1 MYHYTCALLALG
13 LSLHVRAAPTASR
26 LLSRQ
31 DQGSQGGGGSI
42 GPTIWV
48 PLVVIGVLFAVGLVV
63 ACCNRRFRAY
73 TYGRG
78 FAASQA
84 AGATA
89 GTTTGGGARE
99 VTADQLAGTNGAAAG
114 ANATN
119 AAGGANRSRRPR
131 RTRRTPSQISTHSLP
146 AYMKEPGEQ
155 EIVIVSPDIRGVA
168 EVWNGLSRYSGHNIY
183 SAGRGAEDMEDM
195 PVPITV
201 TMPAVDEQG
210 VESPEGSIDL
220 ARPTSEYVPMPNTS
234 NDVPLLQ
241 NNEHDPHHLGVEAH
255 DLGSRRSFDS
265 IMSSEENSQVHYLDD
280 APPYEVVT
288 LDSTPNLT
296 TSASTPP
303 TAPPAAQVQ
312 ERSSMDQSGTGS
324 TRRRSMF
331 MSIFNPRS
339 SRIAPPPVPTN
350 ANSPEPRA
358 SGHTRDNSSLSVLS
372 VAPSERDPRPR
383 SRVRHRPSQS
393 GSGSMFSL
401 LSRTRSNGNLDG
413 AGNPLTSPSMI
424 SLNSISAPLSHT
436 LVRTEFTYPKSGPT
450 PEQLKLISSRETFAR
465 FGVPYGADAIAYA
478 SASRVELEPPPGF
491 EEVAGP
497 SGAADASSSE
507 GRNESPAPDTAA
519 RLESPAPAEANAN
532 MSSVSEGSPV
542 PALASNAQAPSE
554 AAEAGESSPGREDN
568 AAETL
573 TSPPPSAF
581 PAPAST
587 SDSSHSEA
595 SSSSDSERPSSPPGL
610 QPPPVSAPALS
621 PTSPTM
627 ASAGTISP
635 ASPNANA
642 PPSAFKGAF
651 PTGSLPTRAA
661 SRASSYMSFATAEE
675 SIAPSEPPTPGASRL
690 DLQHGDDAYES
701 AAETPANGSAPTTPR
716 LETRHPHESTDTT
729 ITPGR

>member
-13 LSLHVRAAPTASR
+13 LSLHARAAPTSSR

-63 ACCNRRFRAY
+63 ACCNRRFRTY
-73 TYGRG
+73 TYSWGNT
-78 FAASQA
+78 ASRA

-89 GTTTGGGARE
+89 GTTTTGGGARE
-99 VTADQLAGTNGAAAG
+99 VTADQLAGTNGGAAG

-119 AAGGANRSRRPR
+119 ATGGANRSRRPR

-155 EIVIVSPDIRGVA
+155 EIVIV
-168 EVWNGLSRYSGHNIY
+168 
-183 SAGRGAEDMEDM
+183 RGAEDMEDM

-220 ARPTSEYVPMPNTS
+220 ARPTSEYVPMPNPS

-288 LDSTPNLT
+288 LDSTPNLP

-303 TAPPAAQVQ
+303 TAPPAAPSH
-312 ERSSMDQSGTGS
+312 ERSSTEQSGTGS

-331 MSIFNPRS
+331 MSLFNPRS

-350 ANSPEPRA
+350 AASPEPRA
-358 SGHTRDNSSLSVLS
+358 SGHTREDSGPSIIS
-372 VAPSERDPRPR
+372 VAPSEREPRSR

-450 PEQLKLISSRETFAR
+450 PEQLKLISSRESFAR

-478 SASRVELEPPPGF
+478 SASRVELEPPPDF

-507 GRNESPAPDTAA
+507 GRDDSPAPDPAV
-519 RLESPAPAEANAN
+519 RLESPAPAGADASASNVN
-532 MSSVSEGSPV
+532 EGAPV
-542 PALASNAQAPSE
+542 PVSNAQAPP
-554 AAEAGESSPGREDN
+554 EAGEAGGSGPGREGH

-573 TSPPPSAF
+573 SSPPTSTSPAS
-581 PAPAST
+581 AST
-587 SDSSHSEA
+587 SDSSHSGT
-595 SSSSDSERPSSPPGL
+595 SSLESERPSSPPGL
-610 QPPPVSAPALS
+610 QPPSLSAPALS

-627 ASAGTISP
+627 VSATAVSP
-635 ASPNANA
+635 TPSNA

-661 SRASSYMSFATAEE
+661 SRASSYMTFATAEE
-675 SIAPSEPPTPGASRL
+675 SLAPSEPPTPGASQL
-690 DLQHGDDAYES
+690 DLQRGDDAYES
-701 AAETPANGSAPTTPR
+701 AVETPVDGSAPTTPR
-716 LETRHPHESTDTT
+716 LESRHLHESTDTT
-729 ITPGR
+729 VTPGR